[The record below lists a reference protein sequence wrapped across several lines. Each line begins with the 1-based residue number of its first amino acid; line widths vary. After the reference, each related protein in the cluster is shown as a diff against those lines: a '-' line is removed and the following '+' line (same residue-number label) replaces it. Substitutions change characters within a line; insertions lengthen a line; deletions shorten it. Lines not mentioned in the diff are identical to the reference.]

1 MTVTRHA
8 LPARPRERPRLEGA
22 SVRSYAEQMSHRGAA
37 PRAKPLRRRSP
48 RAAAA
53 FILVAVAVLSCIL
66 RPPLSAEHGERR
78 VRPSL
83 TTRFARLTH
92 AQWANSVQDLLGV
105 PAADLQSSLR
115 SDPRPAG
122 FAFDN
127 FGAGLSV
134 DDALA
139 RDYQR
144 AAAAAAERATSDPA
158 LFARILPTASGNEEA
173 AALAFIRTLGLR
185 AHRRELASEEVEQY
199 LSVWREGARAYPDEP
214 ERVARVRLVLE
225 AMLQSPYFT
234 YRVVRGQADADG
246 NIELDGPELA
256 ARLSFALWN
265 TTPSEELL
273 RRASV
278 GELDEPSKVRDVA
291 AQMLGDER
299 ARSVMLSFHAQLLE
313 RDRLFRVAPSRDQ
326 FPALTD
332 DFAAHAA
339 RESDLFLDY
348 QIWERGGGYADLLR
362 SNETFVN
369 AELARVYGLEG
380 SFGESFAKVTL
391 DPKRRSGLLTQ
402 VAFLA
407 SNATSRD
414 PDPIHRGVFVAR
426 RLLCQNLTAPGNLPP
441 LPPAGGRT
449 NRQAVEAHTEVS
461 GSGCAVCHAR
471 TINPLGFPFEGYDAV
486 GGERSTDNGLPVNT
500 SSKPTIDAQQ
510 KAVRDAVELSA
521 LLAESRSAHACYVR
535 QWLEFAY
542 GRPALASDAALVE
555 RVGEQSRLGE
565 LSVRDVLLE
574 LVGAPQ
580 FRVQKLEESK

>member
-1 MTVTRHA
+1 MTATKRKE
-8 LPARPRERPRLEGA
+8 RGRFRERPRLEAA
-22 SVRSYAEQMSHRGAA
+22 SIRGYADQMSRRGAA
-37 PRAKPLRRRSP
+37 PETSSPRRRSL
-48 RAAAA
+48 RAAAV
-53 FILVAVAVLSCIL
+53 FVLVSVAALSCIL
-66 RPPLSAEHGERR
+66 RPPASADQGERR
-78 VRPSL
+78 VRPSV

-105 PAADLQSSLR
+105 PAADLQSNLR
-115 SDPRPAG
+115 GDPRPAG

-127 FGAGLSV
+127 FAASLNV

-144 AAAAAAERATSDPA
+144 AAAVAAERATSDPA
-158 LFARILPTASGNEEA
+158 LFARIFPEAGGDDEA
-173 AALAFIRTLGLR
+173 AATAFVRALGLR
-185 AHRRELASEEVEQY
+185 AHRRELEPEEVEQY
-199 LSVWREGARAYPDEP
+199 LAVWREGARAHPDVP
-214 ERVARVRLVLE
+214 ERVARVRLVVE
-225 AMLQSPYFT
+225 AMLQSPHFT
-234 YRVVRGQADADG
+234 YRIVRGDADADG
-246 NIELDGPELA
+246 NIRLAGPELA
-256 ARLSFALWN
+256 ARLSYALWN
-265 TTPSEELL
+265 TMPSDELL
-273 RRASV
+273 RRASL
-278 GELDEPSKVRDVA
+278 GELDEPSQTRDAA

-299 ARSVMLSFHAQLLE
+299 ARAVLLSFHAQLLE
-313 RDRLFRVAPSRDQ
+313 RDRIFRAAPSKEQ
-326 FPALTD
+326 FPHLTD

-348 QIWERGGGYADLLR
+348 QIWERAGGYADLLR

-369 AELARVYGLEG
+369 GELARVYGLEG
-380 SFGESFAKVTL
+380 NFGEGFAKVTL

-486 GGERSTDNGLPVNT
+486 GGERSTDNGLPVDT
-500 SSKPTIDAQQ
+500 SARPTIDAQQ
-510 KAVRDAVELSA
+510 TAVSDAVELAA

-535 QWLEFAY
+535 QWLQFAY
-542 GRPALASDAALVE
+542 GRPALPSDEELVA
-555 RVGEQSRLGE
+555 RVSEQSRLGQ
-565 LSVRDVLLE
+565 LSIREVLLE
-574 LVGAPQ
+574 LVAAPQ
-580 FRVQKLEESK
+580 FRVQKLEESP